1 MYKKFLVVFLVYLF
15 FASDAVYSQKNG
27 VELLCSPRK
36 DSVLLR
42 WAPTNQK
49 VWKVGNQYGYTLLR
63 YTILRDKK
71 ISKEVEVVHLV
82 RARLL
87 LMRAAIEKESKYWK

>member
-49 VWKVGNQYGYTLLR
+49 VWKVGNQYGYTVLR
-63 YTILRDKK
+63 YPATARVL
-71 ISKEVEVVHLV
+71 SYGSVEEE
-82 RARLL
+82 
-87 LMRAAIEKESKYWK
+87 IK

>member
-49 VWKVGNQYGYTLLR
+49 VWKVGNQYGYTVLR